1 MEEYVFLARDLIRKL
16 AQTADPD
23 IISAAGIFTDGA
35 DVIFTAVYRDGGE
48 RLLCLH
54 TDGDAPL
61 LTGCAAVRGIPSD
74 ADGIPLLDAEQ
85 VGALAEEFLMRHYPD
100 ALFSPLPLPI
110 WSLLTQSLGLTVCDT
125 YNLTRDFSILG
136 RLCIAPTPM
145 TVYRHDGLRT
155 EEHIIGSRGTVFIDS
170 RLRLFRSNALQIT
183 LAHEAAHWLW
193 HRAYFNLL
201 RHLNTEP
208 TSREPEI
215 QADRLAEALLLPVY
229 PFTQKALSLPPKS
242 RIRSLA
248 SFYAVPPQVVERRL
262 KALDLLR
269 SPSEEPPLTARE
281 VFDEYLRS
289 EAFRAV
295 VNSGA
300 LRFAE
305 GRCIVDSEKY
315 VIPTDFGLRL
325 TEAAKNDPE
334 SCTLKFVPAVSS
346 GIARTGEE
354 HRIYAPQL
362 SGPALSDPKVMT
374 LMKRQFEDDCRMRT
388 AGNITFWQKLWQ
400 YIRLRNMNSAVFA
413 EKTLL
418 DESYYRHAQRNDGKA
433 LPEVRT
439 VVAMCVGLGL
449 DLPQSQELL
458 RLAGRALNDSREH
471 VAYGFVLS
479 MLRGQSIY
487 DCNTF
492 LAEVGVRPLGAKG
505 GM

>member
-1 MEEYVFLARDLIRKL
+1 MEELVSLARELIYRL
-16 AQTADPD
+16 VQTIDPN
-23 IISAAGIFTDGA
+23 ILGVAGIFTDGA
-35 DVIFTAVYRDGGE
+35 DIIFTAAYADGE
-48 RLLCLH
+48 RRQFCLH
-54 TDGDAPL
+54 TDTTR
-61 LTGCAAVRGIPSD
+61 LTECSAVRGIPSD
-74 ADGIPLLDAEQ
+74 ADGLPLLNAEQ
-85 VGALAEEFLMRHYPD
+85 IELTAEDFLMRHYPE
-100 ALFSPLPLPI
+100 ALFTPTPLPI
-110 WSLLTQSLGLTVCDT
+110 WSLLTQSLGLTVCDSC
-125 YNLTRDFSILG
+125 NLTRDFSIHG

-145 TVYRHDGLRT
+145 TVYRHDGIRT
-155 EEHIIGSRGTVFIDS
+155 EEHIVGQRGTVFIDS
-170 RLRLFRSNALQIT
+170 RLRLFRSNALSLT

-201 RHLNTEP
+201 RHLDMEP

-215 QADRLAEALLLPVY
+215 QADRLAEAILLPAY

-262 KALDLLR
+262 KALSLLR

-305 GRCIVDSEKY
+305 GRCVIDSDKYIVQTAS
-315 VIPTDFGLRL
+315 GLRL
-325 TEAAKNDPE
+325 TEAAKNDPDA
-334 SCTLKFVPAVSS
+334 CTLKFVPAVSS

-362 SGPALSDPKVMT
+362 SGSVLSDPKVMAS
-374 LMKRQFEDDCRMRT
+374 MKRQFEDDCRMRT
-388 AGNITFWQKLWQ
+388 AESVTFWQMLWQ
-400 YIRLRNMNSAVFA
+400 YIRLRNMNSAVFC

-418 DESYYRHAQRNDGKA
+418 DESYYRHAEKNDGKA

-439 VVAMCVGLGL
+439 IVAMCVGLGL
-449 DLPQSQELL
+449 DLQQSQELL

-492 LAEVGVRPLGAKG
+492 LAEIGIRTLGTKG
-505 GM
+505 GL